1 MTEEQSRVCEIVFS
15 SPLHEALYW
24 TDENNHHETAELERL
39 ASLALR
45 GEYLYRV
52 DLDYWKSFLSTS
64 IRLLSDKTHEID
76 ESDIRRFKR
85 CVIIEESFPGKTE
98 EIDREGLLHSA
109 KFLYTYCH
117 FLWNA
122 PEEIRKRDAKKLQ
135 ERERWLQKKKQYES
149 LLFKKPGSSGFLRT
163 EAIKADK
170 NNPKIFAEWK
180 RLTGCDLLPNGHV
193 RFSGT
198 TVGFLSKCRKENIQ
212 LPNLKELSEN
222 VETLY
227 NHQYGLRDKRLWE
240 KAYNKVY
247 NS

>member
-15 SPLHEALYW
+15 SPLREALYW

-39 ASLALR
+39 TSLALR

-52 DLDYWKSFLSTS
+52 DYDYWKSLLLTS
-64 IRLLSDKTHEID
+64 IRLLSDKAHEID

-85 CVIIEESFPGKTE
+85 CEIIEEAFSEGSFGM
-98 EIDREGLLHSA
+98 DREVLLHSA
-109 KFLYTYCH
+109 EFLYAYCH

-122 PEEIRKRDAKKLQ
+122 PGEIRKRDAKQLLEK
-135 ERERWLQKKKQYES
+135 ERWLQRRKQHES
-149 LLFKKPGSSGFLRT
+149 LLFKNPGSSGFLKT
-163 EAIKADK
+163 DAIKADK

-193 RFSGT
+193 KFSGT
-198 TVGFLSKCRKENIQ
+198 TVEFLSKCRSEKIQ
-212 LPNLKELSEN
+212 LPDLKELSEN

-227 NHQYGLRDKRLWE
+227 SQRYKLRDKRLWE
-240 KAYNKVY
+240 KAYTNVY

>member
-1 MTEEQSRVCEIVFS
+1 MTGEQSRVCEIVFS
-15 SPLHEALYW
+15 SPLNEALYW

-39 ASLALR
+39 SSLALK
-45 GEYLYRV
+45 GEYLYRT
-52 DLDYWKSFLSTS
+52 DLDYWKGLLSTS
-64 IRLLSDKTHEID
+64 IRILTDKSHEID
-76 ESDIRRFKR
+76 ESDIKRFKR
-85 CVIIEESFPGKTE
+85 CVVADESLSRSSDI
-98 EIDREGLLHSA
+98 IDREGLLHSA
-109 KFLYTYCH
+109 EFLYAYCH

-135 ERERWLQKKKQYES
+135 ERERWLQKRKQFEN
-149 LLFKKPGSSGFLRT
+149 LLFKKPGSAGFLKT
-163 EAIKADK
+163 EANKADK

-198 TVGFLSKCRKENIQ
+198 TVGFLNKCRDEKIQ

-227 NHQYGLRDKRLWE
+227 GHQYRLRDKRLWE

-247 NS
+247 KS